1 MGYEAVAEEKIVEDI
16 MLREMVASD
25 KLEVAELIC
34 ISHNTWYQL
43 HAFPAPFGGGPKSTE
58 LFFDAYEALDG
69 SYGVVAENARS
80 RRLAGLS
87 FYHVRPTHVS
97 VGMMSVHP
105 NYFKRGVGKAL
116 LRYIT
121 DIADRQSK
129 PVRLISSALN
139 LDSFSLY
146 TRAGFIPRHFYQ
158 DILIKVPGD
167 GFMDPQSEST
177 SIRNGADSD
186 IPEIVNLEYEIS
198 SIRREN
204 DYHHLIENREG
215 FWHASVLED
224 NKGYL
229 NGFMV
234 SCGHPDLYMLGP
246 GIARTQ
252 NQALSLILAELNIY
266 RGRTVLLLV
275 PADCDVIVHRLYELG
290 GRNNELHLCQV
301 RGSFKPFNGVFMP
314 TYILESG

>member
-1 MGYEAVAEEKIVEDI
+1 MEYICFHEKGIVIFSCFAHNPRGVRYNISCPLVGYEAVAEEKIVEDI
-16 MLREMVASD
+16 TLREMVASD

-43 HAFPAPFGGGPKSTE
+43 HAFQAPFSGGPKSTE

-129 PVRLISSALN
+129 PVRLRTICYNPL
-139 LDSFSLY
+139 
-146 TRAGFIPRHFYQ
+146 
-158 DILIKVPGD
+158 LIKEL
-167 GFMDPQSEST
+167 QKT
-177 SIRNGADSD
+177 
-186 IPEIVNLEYEIS
+186 
-198 SIRREN
+198 
-204 DYHHLIENREG
+204 
-215 FWHASVLED
+215 
-224 NKGYL
+224 
-229 NGFMV
+229 
-234 SCGHPDLYMLGP
+234 LY
-246 GIARTQ
+246 
-252 NQALSLILAELNIY
+252 SLCA
-266 RGRTVLLLV
+266 
-275 PADCDVIVHRLYELG
+275 
-290 GRNNELHLCQV
+290 
-301 RGSFKPFNGVFMP
+301 F
-314 TYILESG
+314 